1 MLLFLDNRQ
10 HNDTSISLI
19 NTIMKNIKSIIDA
32 LCIRA
37 IKRIKL
43 GFITAK
49 TLAVFASFIAG
60 GALSALFHNPSAYLG
75 AMLSA
80 ISTIVVLQQEDLS
93 KSINQGWLRV
103 LGSFIGALIAFIYL
117 SFFPFTL
124 IGMTITIFFL
134 GIICMI
140 LSVPDNGKMATVVLI
155 WVLIRSVDSDQS
167 PLLNGFLRFSES
179 AIGVGIG
186 LVTAWILAKLNSLFK
201 SGQS

>member
-1 MLLFLDNRQ
+1 
-10 HNDTSISLI
+10 
-19 NTIMKNIKSIIDA
+19 MKNIKPIIEA

-186 LVTAWILAKLNSLFK
+186 LITAWILAKLNSLFK

>member
-1 MLLFLDNRQ
+1 MTLVFF
-10 HNDTSISLI
+10 LI
-19 NTIMKNIKSIIDA
+19 NTVMKNVKTTIEA
-32 LCIRA
+32 LCIHA

-60 GALSALFHNPSAYLG
+60 GALSALFHNPSAFLG

>member
-10 HNDTSISLI
+10 HNDTCISLI
-19 NTIMKNIKSIIDA
+19 NTIMKNIKPIIEA

-60 GALSALFHNPSAYLG
+60 GALSTLFHNPSAYLG

-134 GIICMI
+134 
-140 LSVPDNGKMATVVLI
+140 
-155 WVLIRSVDSDQS
+155 
-167 PLLNGFLRFSES
+167 ES
-179 AIGVGIG
+179 FV
-186 LVTAWILAKLNSLFK
+186 
-201 SGQS
+201 